1 MFPDLLQP
9 QILALDPRW
18 LDRLARLAAALAK
31 DGQAG
36 LHAPSRMDA
45 AAASWGEDDDD
56 ENDSPLANVEG
67 NCWPEPVIVNRVC
80 ILPLYGVT
88 GPAAPYWMGTSTE
101 RLAMQLLSAVDNPDV
116 DEIVLRVNS
125 PGGQAVG
132 SRELA
137 DLVFRLKERKPIT
150 AWAVNGLMCSAA
162 YFVASAATK
171 VYATASSE
179 VGSIGVMWAHM
190 DVSGWEKELGVKV
203 SVLSIPDDKRIG
215 NMHEPLTG
223 DAKDKLMST
232 FLQPYYDQFVG
243 TVARNR
249 RISADEVVQKFG
261 GGLTMLA
268 AEAVGAGMIDGVRDW
283 NEYLSTLT
291 GRQQSPAAT
300 GTRMEAVNAMKW
312 TIKGK
317 AVLFAADLI
326 ESPDAD
332 DAVCTAALRA
342 WCAAKG
348 VAVPAD
354 EDAVC
359 KALKAKPAAAA
370 VPVALPVTVAPPVD
384 VAAEVAR
391 AMQAETARR
400 NEITAR
406 AGLLGVDLADAD
418 VQAALANSQTTP
430 AAFADAMLT
439 KAQGVNRPVGRIE
452 AGPASADKF
461 TKLAT
466 AAVMLRAGPELA
478 RAAVASGASRDG
490 AEKELAALSP
500 ADVHAVREI
509 ACMSFLDM
517 AKESVR
523 LAGNKPADNSDEA
536 WATAFLKQCGSERR
550 RFATGHSRI
559 ESPLLAVTPIHGPGS
574 FPNLMGAIAQ
584 QTVAYA
590 IAVAPITFY
599 RWAERWDDSRD
610 FNPQEIIQ
618 LSGKALPDEHID
630 TKAPGQRTFSE
641 TPAWIQI
648 HEYSQGTKLSARMIV
663 QGQMTAFM
671 RMLVLLQLGMERNN
685 NQLVYDLLK
694 NNVTCPIDNV
704 ALFHAATHDND
715 ITSSDSGPPSVT
727 QSKAMRIKLASQ
739 SMPGDTEHGGFTYD
753 VALYGTTHINDA
765 EIQYLPQYQIS
776 PQTQAAVNQFNGRVE
791 PIYEPYLSDA
801 DPVWYGISRDPRL
814 AGIIYA
820 YLSGSGPGGNRVTY
834 FDDATQCQSFDFYS
848 RFGTALVNYQKFVR
862 NAGLA
867 GS

>member
-1 MFPDLLQP
+1 
-9 QILALDPRW
+9 
-18 LDRLARLAAALAK
+18 
-31 DGQAG
+31 
-36 LHAPSRMDA
+36 
-45 AAASWGEDDDD
+45 
-56 ENDSPLANVEG
+56 
-67 NCWPEPVIVNRVC
+67 
-80 ILPLYGVT
+80 
-88 GPAAPYWMGTSTE
+88 MG
-101 RLAMQLLSAVDNPDV
+101 A
-116 DEIVLRVNS
+116 
-125 PGGQAVG
+125 
-132 SRELA
+132 
-137 DLVFRLKERKPIT
+137 
-150 AWAVNGLMCSAA
+150 
-162 YFVASAATK
+162 
-171 VYATASSE
+171 
-179 VGSIGVMWAHM
+179 
-190 DVSGWEKELGVKV
+190 
-203 SVLSIPDDKRIG
+203 
-215 NMHEPLTG
+215 
-223 DAKDKLMST
+223 

-268 AEAVGAGMIDGVRDW
+268 AEAVAAGMIDGVRDW

-300 GTRMEAVNAMKW
+300 GTRMEAVAMKW

-348 VAVPAD
+348 SAIPD
-354 EDAVC
+354 NEDAAV
-359 KALKAKPAAAA
+359 KLIKQKPAAAA
-370 VPVALPVTVAPPVD
+370 VPVAVPVTIAPPVD

-400 NEITAR
+400 NEISAR
-406 AGLLGVDLADAD
+406 AGLLGVALDDAD
-418 VQAALANSQTTP
+418 LQAALANPQTTP
-430 AAFADAMLT
+430 ATFADAMLS

-452 AGPASADKF
+452 GGPAAADKF
-461 TKLAT
+461 CRLAT
-466 AAVMLRAGPELA
+466 SAVMLRAGPELA
-478 RAAVASGASRDG
+478 RAAVASGAQPG
-490 AEKELAALSP
+490 AAESEMEKMTA

-509 ACMSFLDM
+509 AHMSFLDI
-517 AKESVR
+517 AKESCR
-523 LAGNKPADNSDEA
+523 LAGVKPADNSDEA
-536 WATAFLKQCGSERR
+536 WAVAFLRGCGSERR
-550 RFATGHSRI
+550 KFATGHSRI
-559 ESPLLAVTPIHGPGS
+559 ESPVLAVTPIHGPGS

-590 IAVAPITFY
+590 ISVAPITFY

-618 LSGKALPDEHID
+618 LSGKALPDEHVD

-641 TPAWIQI
+641 TPAWIQVN
-648 HEYSQGTKLSARMIV
+648 EYSQGTKLSARMVV

-704 ALFHAATHDND
+704 ALFHSVSHGND
-715 ITSSDSGPPSVT
+715 ITSSDSGIPSVT

-739 SMPGDTEHGGFTYD
+739 SMPGDTEDAGFSFD

-776 PQTQAAVNQFNGRVE
+776 PQTQATVNQFNGRVE
-791 PIYEPYLSDA
+791 PIYDPYLSSG
-801 DPVWYGISRDPRL
+801 DPVWYGVSRDPRL

-820 YLSGSGPGGNRVTY
+820 YLAGSGPGGNRVTY
-834 FDDATQCQSFDFYS
+834 FDEASQCQSFDFYS